1 MRVRG
6 AGRSPGGDG
15 GEGVP
20 GVARGGGGEG
30 GGGGATAGGRAEVA
44 GQGLGW
50 QRTIAVA
57 YLALEHMAEDV
68 VGMTSESNGRAGRYS
83 FDALRGIEGLG

>member
-20 GVARGGGGEG
+20 GVARGGGREG
-30 GGGGATAGGRAEVA
+30 GGGGAGAGGRADVA

-57 YLALEHMAEDV
+57 CRAVEHMAEDLL
-68 VGMTSESNGRAGRYS
+68 GMTSESNGRGGD
-83 FDALRGIEGLG
+83 FEV

>member
-20 GVARGGGGEG
+20 GVARGFGCLCLFLNFN
-30 GGGGATAGGRAEVA
+30 RF
-44 GQGLGW
+44 
-50 QRTIAVA
+50 
-57 YLALEHMAEDV
+57 
-68 VGMTSESNGRAGRYS
+68 S
-83 FDALRGIEGLG
+83 FSTRFFNF

>member
-6 AGRSPGGDG
+6 ADRSPGGDG
-15 GEGVP
+15 GEGVL

-30 GGGGATAGGRAEVA
+30 GGGGAGAGGRADVA

-50 QRTIAVA
+50 ERTIAVA
-57 YLALEHMAEDV
+57 CRAVEHMAEDV
-68 VGMTSESNGRAGRYS
+68 LGMTSESNGRGGD
-83 FDALRGIEGLG
+83 FEV

>member
-1 MRVRG
+1 MPRESDKPNFWGG
-6 AGRSPGGDG
+6 AG
-15 GEGVP
+15 
-20 GVARGGGGEG
+20 
-30 GGGGATAGGRAEVA
+30 AGWRADVA

-57 YLALEHMAEDV
+57 CRAVEHMAEDV
-68 VGMTSESNGRAGRYS
+68 LGRTSESNGRTGRYS

>member
-1 MRVRG
+1 M
-6 AGRSPGGDG
+6 
-15 GEGVP
+15 
-20 GVARGGGGEG
+20 
-30 GGGGATAGGRAEVA
+30 A

-57 YLALEHMAEDV
+57 CRALEHMAEDLL
-68 VGMTSESNGRAGRYS
+68 GMTSESNGREGTLR

>member
-1 MRVRG
+1 M
-6 AGRSPGGDG
+6 
-15 GEGVP
+15 
-20 GVARGGGGEG
+20 
-30 GGGGATAGGRAEVA
+30 A

-57 YLALEHMAEDV
+57 CRAVEHMEEDV
-68 VGMTSESNGRAGRYS
+68 LGMTSESNGRGGRFR

>member
-6 AGRSPGGDG
+6 ADRSPGGDG
-15 GEGVP
+15 GESVL
-20 GVARGGGGEG
+20 GVARGGGREREG
-30 GGGGATAGGRAEVA
+30 DGATAGGRADVA

-57 YLALEHMAEDV
+57 CRALEHMAEDLL
-68 VGMTSESNGRAGRYS
+68 GMTSGSNGRGGD
-83 FDALRGIEGLG
+83 FEV

>member
-1 MRVRG
+1 M
-6 AGRSPGGDG
+6 
-15 GEGVP
+15 P

-30 GGGGATAGGRAEVA
+30 GGGGAGAGGRADVA
-44 GQGLGW
+44 GQGLGR

-57 YLALEHMAEDV
+57 CRALEHMAEDLL
-68 VGMTSESNGRAGRYS
+68 GRTSESNGIGGTFR